1 MKLTIKKKGMF
12 IYSIVFLL
20 LSIIFTY
27 NDISN
32 NYWWYFTV
40 WMIIIY
46 IAINVGNFLY
56 SINFR
61 SRIIQKVWKVIFP
74 LVVISLILSIIID
87 EKYGKNSATDDSLL
101 VYIITA
107 TLGLAILSPALIANF
122 QLAYKKNLTI

>member
-101 VYIITA
+101 VYIIAA